1 MGMKEKKVRISVLKN
16 RKRNK
21 RIVVTQEIRKH
32 LNTTWDAVGNISF
45 SKLNILKNNNN
56 NNNNK

>member
-32 LNTTWDAVGNISF
+32 LNTTRDAVGNLSF
-45 SKLNILKNNNN
+45 SKLNILKII
-56 NNNNK
+56 